1 VRSERLKHLVD
12 IRVSTVDKKSFDGQM
27 PVALCNYTDVYYN
40 DRITAELPF
49 MMATATP
56 EQVAKFTLRSGDV
69 LITKDSETADD
80 IAIPAF
86 VPADLH
92 GVLSGYHLAV
102 LRPRKE
108 RVDGRYVYWALST
121 RQVRD
126 HFSLAASGVTRF
138 GLRHH
143 AIGNATLPVR
153 PIDEQ
158 RKIADYLDGE
168 TAEIDALIARREHQA
183 ELLQERKQSAIE
195 NAMREPPEGCE
206 RVPLMFLTEP
216 SRPIMYGIVLP
227 GPHFPGGVNLI
238 KGGDVESGRLTP
250 DRLSKTDPAIDSSHV
265 RSRVRSGDI
274 VYAIRGSYGA
284 VATVPDELTGANIT
298 QDVARVS
305 PRLSVN
311 GRWLAYAL
319 SAPSATAQIGVRA
332 TGATIKGVNI
342 RDLKRAVIE
351 VPARD
356 VQDKLVD
363 RLDHQL
369 TLIDDVV
376 AHTRSQI
383 VGLHERRGA
392 LIDAAV
398 QGQLDMISTRLMH

>member
-1 VRSERLKHLVD
+1 MRSERLKHLVD